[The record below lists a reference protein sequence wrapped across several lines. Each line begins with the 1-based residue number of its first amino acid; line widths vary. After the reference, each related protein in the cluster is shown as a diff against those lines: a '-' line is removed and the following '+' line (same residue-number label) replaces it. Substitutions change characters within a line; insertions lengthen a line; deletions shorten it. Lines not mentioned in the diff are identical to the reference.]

1 MAKILLMH
9 GINHAMFGKRD
20 PKHYGTFT
28 LQDIEAASAEWA
40 SAEGHELECYQTDI
54 EGEMARKIHQAF
66 LEDVDAIVLNAGAWT
81 HYSYGLADALAIFK
95 DKGPIVEVHMS
106 NVHAREEFRHKSVFS
121 HQVIGQIS
129 GFGLTSYK
137 LGIIA
142 AADAL
147 KNA

>member
-28 LQDIEAASAEWA
+28 LEDIENSAKECA
-40 SAEGHELECYQTDI
+40 RDLGCELECYQTDI

-66 LEDVDAIVLNAGAWT
+66 LEDIDAIVINAGAWT
-81 HYSYGLADALAIFK
+81 HYSYGLSDALAIFK

-106 NVHAREEFRHKSVFS
+106 NIHAREAFRHTSVFA
-121 HQVIGQIS
+121 HVVNGQIS

-137 LGIIA
+137 LGVTA
-142 AADAL
+142 AVEL
-147 KNA
+147 LQQS